1 MRYGL
6 VLLLVCS
13 TSVHA
18 DAYKCLGPAGQ
29 TIFSDEPC
37 YQGERIEK
45 VRPSESG
52 ADPAVAKSDLARQRA
67 YIESREAQKATTRQQ
82 TSGAAFLPD
91 ESNPP
96 SSFPPPRPVSPSSS
110 VTH

>member
-13 TSVHA
+13 MSVHA
-18 DAYKCLGPAGQ
+18 DAYKCQGPAGQ
-29 TIFSDEPC
+29 TIFSDIPC
-37 YQGERIEK
+37 ERIEK

-52 ADPAVAKSDLARQRA
+52 ADPAVAKSDLDRQRA
-67 YIESREAQKATTRQQ
+67 YINSREAQKATTRQQ
-82 TSGAAFLPD
+82 TSGASFLPD

-96 SSFPPPRPVSPSSS
+96 SSFPPPRPVSPSSTM
-110 VTH
+110 TH